1 MFTNDIFQI
10 VFNNLFVH
18 DIYKLK
24 LLNHDFN
31 NFIENEFTLTN
42 YYGEKLNKNIIV
54 KHSPN
59 LIRIVIRNY
68 CEIAN
73 NIDNNDLMYLNKLEV
88 LKLPCN
94 YKITKEGQKC
104 LSNIKKIN
112 LFCWK
117 YLPSG
122 QYNYS
127 KIEEP
132 IHLEIKYTKQTFDSS
147 SYTMD
152 IFRDKIYQANI

>member
-1 MFTNDIFQI
+1 MYRSINIVFIIMFVNDIFQV
-10 VFNNLFVH
+10 VFNNLFIH

-31 NFIENEFTLTN
+31 NFIENEFTLIN
-42 YYGEKLNKNIIV
+42 YYGKKLNKNIIV

-59 LIRIVIRNY
+59 LIRIVIHGY

-73 NIDNNDLMYLNKLEV
+73 YIDDNDLMYLNKLEV

-94 YKITKEGQKC
+94 DKITKEGKKC

-112 LFCWK
+112 LHCWK

-122 QYNYS
+122 RCYYS
-127 KIEEP
+127 RIGEP
-132 IHLEIKYTKQTFDSS
+132 IHLEIKYTKQTFDSNS
-147 SYTMD
+147 HT
-152 IFRDKIYQANI
+152 F